1 MNRINRLGERLPQRI
16 AIVRA
21 LGGLG
26 DLLCAVPAFRAL
38 RTALPQAEI
47 VLVGLPA
54 ARGLVKR
61 FHCYLDRLLEL
72 PGYPGLPE
80 QLPEVRQIPSFFS
93 TVQAEAFNLAIQM
106 HGSGTI
112 TNHLT
117 VMLGAQLN
125 AGFFLLDQYCP
136 DPERFL
142 PYLPD
147 EPEVRRYL
155 RLLESLGIPSQG
167 EDLEF
172 PISQVDRRSLNAI
185 AETHNL
191 CPGQYVCVHPGASVS
206 SRRWSPEQFAV
217 VADMLAARGLQV
229 ILTGSVAE
237 VGLTE
242 TVAQAMQSPSLN
254 LAGRTNLGALATLL
268 SDAQLLVCNDTGV
281 SHLAVALCTPSVVIF
296 TDSNPAR
303 WAPLNR
309 DRHRVVCGNQ
319 NTMAE
324 AATCQAQALLQQ
336 ERAYVT

>member
-1 MNRINRLGERLPQRI
+1 
-16 AIVRA
+16 
-21 LGGLG
+21 
-26 DLLCAVPAFRAL
+26 VPAFRAL
-38 RTALPQAEI
+38 RTALPQVEI

-54 ARGLVKR
+54 ARALVDR
-61 FHCYLDRLLEL
+61 FNCYVDRLLEL

-80 QLPEVRQIPSFFS
+80 QLLEIQKIPDFLA
-93 TVQAEAFNLAIQM
+93 TVQAKEFDLAIQM

-112 TNHLT
+112 TNPLT
-117 VMLGAQLN
+117 VLLGARLN
-125 AGFFLLDQYCP
+125 AGFFLPDQYCP

-155 RLLESLGIPSQG
+155 RLLESLGIPPQG

-172 PISQVDRRSLNAI
+172 PIDQVDRRSLNAI
-185 AETHNL
+185 AEIHNL
-191 CPGQYVCVHPGASVS
+191 RPGKYVCVHPGASVP

-217 VADMLAARGLQV
+217 VADTLVDYGLQV

-242 TVAQAMQSPSLN
+242 TVAEAMQFPSLN
-254 LAGRTNLGALATLL
+254 LAGRTNLGALAALL
-268 SDAQLLVCNDTGV
+268 SDARLLVCNDTGV
-281 SHLAVALCTPSVVIF
+281 SHLAAALRTPSVVIF

-309 DRHRVVCGNQ
+309 DRHRVVYGNQ
-319 NTMAE
+319 DMMAE
-324 AATCQAQALLQQ
+324 AAIAQTQALLQQ